1 MSLGGGL
8 QSIPAPSPR
17 SATTHKNTLM
27 VGWQGHGG
35 GRGQGRAAFH
45 PPPPVRVA
53 TSGHQF
59 QLTDPISQSWGEVAE
74 GRAQGGSRVPLLY
87 LITII
92 V

>member
-1 MSLGGGL
+1 MEEGGGKEEQL
-8 QSIPAPSPR
+8 S
-17 SATTHKNTLM
+17 T
-27 VGWQGHGG
+27 
-35 GRGQGRAAFH
+35 
-45 PPPPVRVA
+45 PPPVRVA

-59 QLTDPISQSWGEVAE
+59 QLTDPISQSWGGVAE